1 MRMFSSGIIAA
12 LVLGGLTL
20 AQDTTQAPPEG
31 TPAQEQQNPAP
42 PRATQSLPSPADTA
56 QANPA
61 PRVAPGS
68 VIPVTLTK
76 TVDAKKAK
84 TGDEVDARVTQ
95 DMKTGSGEVIVPKD
109 TKVVG
114 HVIRTQARSKEQK
127 ESQVVI
133 AFDHVVMNGGEVP
146 TPEVPQAPESKASWP
161 WIELAK
167 VLALPLVTLVLGYW
181 FNSSLNERQQVESN
195 IRLYA
200 EMMGRR
206 EEADSNLRKDMF
218 NSILN
223 TFMARD
229 PTQRQTSEE
238 LIRQQILSLELL
250 AYNFH
255 ESLDIAPLFRDVVRE
270 TDRAAVIDQVT
281 PLSVLVARSVDQP
294 RFSMMVLAT
303 FAAVALLLASVG
315 LYGVVSYSVAQRR
328 RELGIR
334 AAIGARKVD
343 LVFLVLREGLRAT
356 VLGIGIGLL
365 ISMGVTRF
373 MGAILFGVTPLDGV
387 AFASGPLV
395 LIGVATLA
403 CALPALRAASTDPAL
418 ALRAE

>member
-114 HVIRTQARSKEQK
+114 HVTRTQARSKEQK

-146 TPEVPQAPESKASWP
+146 MPMSIQAIVGPQNPNPAS
-161 WIELAK
+161 
-167 VLALPLVTLVLGYW
+167 TNN
-181 FNSSLNERQQVESN
+181 NSSAGGES
-195 IRLYA
+195 A
-200 EMMGRR
+200 GVP
-206 EEADSNLRKDMF
+206 AASGAPG
-218 NSILN
+218 NSGNGNARPGGMSSGAPATAPTAPTGGDETATRAPAATGSRPPITGN
-223 TFMARD
+223 T
-229 PTQRQTSEE
+229 Q
-238 LIRQQILSLELL
+238 
-250 AYNFH
+250 
-255 ESLDIAPLFRDVVRE
+255 
-270 TDRAAVIDQVT
+270 
-281 PLSVLVARSVDQP
+281 
-294 RFSMMVLAT
+294 
-303 FAAVALLLASVG
+303 
-315 LYGVVSYSVAQRR
+315 GVVGISDLKLSMADNSLPGSVVSS
-328 RELGIR
+328 EKNNVKLESGM
-334 AAIGARKVD
+334 
-343 LVFLVLREGLRAT
+343 LMLLR
-356 VLGIGIGLL
+356 VN
-365 ISMGVTRF
+365 
-373 MGAILFGVTPLDGV
+373 P
-387 AFASGPLV
+387 
-395 LIGVATLA
+395 
-403 CALPALRAASTDPAL
+403 
-418 ALRAE
+418 